1 MRWTLALIGLAAPL
15 AVAVPGAAAPHDA
28 ARTVVTVQGESPI
41 ATNIP
46 TAQDPRASG
55 GAYLALDVVRRAP
68 AGGWYATYGVDV
80 SRPGIYRL
88 DAVLTTPAMPDR
100 TPFGGSPFNLS
111 VNGSAFA
118 QVAKSEPVWASHRR
132 APRAWGS
139 LVDTTVD
146 DVELRRGSNTIT
158 LMVDERRIS
167 ASPQLDHPP
176 GRPTPP
182 RYRFFLDTLTLIRTP
197 LALDS
202 VHLGDP
208 RTNLGTYREDGDAA
222 LHVSLNGRASTGQS
236 VRYRIADYDGDR
248 VGAGTVVV
256 ASGSSQAAVR
266 VPADLPPG
274 NYRMTARLTSAPED
288 PVVGN
293 FARLPDQQPVRGAEN
308 RFGVT
313 TSAPWLVPSSRLH
326 AFAAA
331 LHEMGAG
338 YVREEIS
345 WPLVEPRRG
354 AFHIDGLNRIARVF
368 HRHGLHTLGALWNLA
383 GTGEAQA
390 PRWAM
395 SPASRPLPADL
406 RAAYRLGRRL
416 AAQTDGIGRDA
427 VELWNE
433 PDIDIVR
440 QWYSRTSG
448 DQYAAFVK
456 AAALGVAAGPGR
468 PLVSLPGIAFPGP
481 FQDVMLQNDVSRYA
495 DVWSFHGYAG
505 DNPADP
511 ITLPTEPRVEN
522 RLRRAYGADVQTWM
536 TEAGIFLDPQS
547 PEHGLSR
554 QQQVQQAR
562 YLVQSTVDALAA
574 GNDKQF
580 WFSAAP
586 YGGFGL
592 LNNEFQ
598 PWPSYSAYAA
608 MASVLGEAD
617 FAGRVRG
624 MPDGVRGYRFDT
636 GGETV
641 TVLWA
646 QQPTRIDVD
655 VPGEVRVDDIMG
667 AQVRVAPAVDG
678 SVRVWARRDP
688 IYLVADGGL
697 DHPTADRVARRPDP
711 TSAAERI
718 VLSQRF
724 PATAR
729 PVPLPFGYRL
739 EPHSRMTVS
748 VYNFNDTAQR
758 VTLQPR
764 TFGGWSIR
772 GSSGARTV
780 AVPAHGQ
787 VRVPYRISAG
797 DRVERRVDYPL
808 VVDATVDGRRVPPSV
823 SRIQLGRKGPPGE
836 SIRLRPWIFDIAP
849 ADGSTVTGPR
859 VRLTALVWDD
869 LSRIAARTVR
879 VEVDGHRVR
888 ADYEPRTG
896 RLAARLRLSPGRH
909 HVWIGAFNQA
919 YAPSQ
924 AAVTV
929 RVRR

>member
-15 AVAVPGAAAPHDA
+15 AVAVPGAAEPPDA
-28 ARTVVTVQGESPI
+28 TRPAVTVQGESPV

-46 TAQDPRASG
+46 TAHDGRASG

-68 AGGWYATYGVDV
+68 AGGWYATYRVDV
-80 SRPGIYRL
+80 PRAGIYRL

-100 TPFGGSPFNLS
+100 QPFGGSQFNLS

-118 QVAKSEPVWASHRR
+118 QVVKSEPVWASHRT
-132 APRAWGS
+132 APPAWGS

-146 DVELRRGSNTIT
+146 DVELRGGSNTIT
-158 LMVDERRIS
+158 FMVDERRIS

-176 GRPTPP
+176 RRPTPP
-182 RYRFFLDTLTLIRTP
+182 RYRFFLDVLTLTRTP
-197 LALDS
+197 LALDG
-202 VHLGDP
+202 VQLGDP
-208 RTNLGTYREDGDAA
+208 QANLGTYRADSDG
-222 LHVSLNGRASTGQS
+222 LLLFRLNGRARTDQS
-236 VRYRIADYDGDR
+236 VRYRIADYFGDD
-248 VGAGTVVV
+248 VGAATVVV
-256 ASGSSQAAVR
+256 PSGSSRAAAP
-266 VPADLPPG
+266 VPDDLPPG
-274 NYRMTARLTSAPED
+274 SYRVTAWLASAPED
-288 PVVGN
+288 SVVGH
-293 FARLPDQQPVRGAEN
+293 FARLPDQRPVGGADN

-338 YVREEIS
+338 YVREEIA
-345 WPLVEPRRG
+345 WPLVQARRA
-354 AFHIDGLNRIARVF
+354 AFDVEGLNRIARVF
-368 HRHGLHTLGALWNLA
+368 HQHHLHTLGALWNLA

-395 SPASRPLPADL
+395 TSASRPLPADL

-416 AAQTDGIGRDA
+416 AAQSDGIGRDA

-468 PLVSLPGIAFPGP
+468 PLVSLPGVAFPGT

-505 DNPADP
+505 DNPSEP
-511 ITLPTEPRVEN
+511 ITLSTEPWIEN
-522 RLRRAYGADVQTWM
+522 GLRRAYRADVQTWM
-536 TEAGIFLDPQS
+536 TEAGIFLDPLS
-547 PEHGLSR
+547 PEHGLTR
-554 QQQVQQAR
+554 VQQVRQAR

-592 LNNEFQ
+592 LSNEFQ
-598 PWPSYSAYAA
+598 PWPSYSAHAA
-608 MASVLGEAD
+608 MASVLGEAN

-624 MPDGVRGYRFDT
+624 LPDGVRGYRFDS
-636 GGETV
+636 GSRPV

-646 QQPTRIDVD
+646 RKPTRVNVD
-655 VPGEVRVDDIMG
+655 VTGDVRIDNIMG
-667 AQVRVAPAVDG
+667 ERVRTATAVDG
-678 SVRVWARRDP
+678 SVRALARRDP
-688 IYLVADGGL
+688 MYLVADEDVDPPAPDQGAG
-697 DHPTADRVARRPDP
+697 RPDLR
-711 TSAAERI
+711 SEAERI

-724 PATAR
+724 AAAAR
-729 PVPLPFGYRL
+729 PKPLPFGYRL
-739 EPHSRMTVS
+739 DRRSRMAIA

-758 VTLQPR
+758 VTVQPR

-772 GSSGARTV
+772 GSGARTV
-780 AVPAHGQ
+780 TVPAHGQ
-787 VRVPYRISAG
+787 VRVPYTISAG
-797 DRVERRVDYPL
+797 ARVERRVDCPL
-808 VVDATVDGRRVPPSV
+808 VFDATLDGRRVPPSV

-836 SIRLRPWIFDIAP
+836 QIRLSPWIFDIAP

-869 LSRIAARTVR
+869 LSRVAPRTVR
-879 VEVDGHRVR
+879 VEVDGRRVEAR
-888 ADYEPRTG
+888 YEPHTG

-909 HVWIGAFNQA
+909 QVWIGAFNRA
-919 YAPSQ
+919 YAPSH
-924 AAVTV
+924 ATVTV
-929 RVRR
+929 TARR